1 MVLKKYEGRIN
12 NQWILMEYDHK
23 RKLLKY
29 DFNKII
35 KKGEN
40 HFTLEVTDML
50 NNIKKYSAKFYY

>member
-1 MVLKKYEGRIN
+1 
-12 NQWILMEYDHK
+12 MEYDHK

-29 DFNKII
+29 DFNKIV

-40 HFTLEVTDML
+40 QFTLEVTDML

>member
-1 MVLKKYEGRIN
+1 
-12 NQWILMEYDHK
+12 MEYDHK

-29 DFNKII
+29 DFNNII

-40 HFTLEVTDML
+40 QFTLEVTDML